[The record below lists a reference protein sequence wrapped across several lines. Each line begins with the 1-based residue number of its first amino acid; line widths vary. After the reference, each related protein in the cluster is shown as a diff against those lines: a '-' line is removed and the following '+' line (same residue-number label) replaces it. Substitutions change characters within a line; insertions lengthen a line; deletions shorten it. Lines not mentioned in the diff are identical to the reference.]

1 MRILLVQ
8 SYLGGAEPPVFP
20 LGLACL
26 KAALGAHE
34 VRVFDLN
41 TAARP
46 FEQLRELV
54 AAFQPEVT
62 GFSLRNIDSTNK
74 RTVVFYYPFLKEA
87 VTAVRAASAAPLV
100 VGGSGFSMF
109 AREIMADEPR
119 LDLGVFLEG
128 ERTFPL
134 LLENLA
140 RPGAVP
146 SVFYR
151 EGGAVRFS
159 GPGEQVD
166 LDAAAFPDRGA
177 VALEAYTGFSEG
189 IGVET
194 KRGCLLDCLYCIY
207 GFLNGKKLR
216 LRAPA
221 KVVDEIETLTCRHGV
236 RRFTFVDSVFN
247 IPVRHAEEV
256 CRELLRRGVRAE
268 WSAWFNEKNLTR
280 EFLEL
285 ARDAGCRNVILSP
298 DGFSDTVLE
307 RCGKNIRMGDIRS
320 SYEALRAV
328 DGFEVSYN
336 FFKNPPG
343 QSVGAA
349 LSLIAFVARARRQM
363 GRRVHF
369 EFNSIR
375 IEPHTRLLQTAIAEG
390 LVREGESLL
399 YPRYYTQRATRVVD
413 WLFNA
418 MLRLK
423 KR

>member
-1 MRILLVQ
+1 MKILLVQ
-8 SYLGGAEPPVFP
+8 SWLGGGEPPVFP

-26 KAALGAHE
+26 KAALADHE
-34 VRVFDLN
+34 VRLFDLN
-41 TAARP
+41 TAEGP

-54 AAFQPEVT
+54 AAFQPQVT
-62 GFSLRNIDSTNK
+62 GISLRNIDSTNK
-74 RTVVFYYPFLKEA
+74 RTVVFYYPYLKDA
-87 VTAVRAASAAPLV
+87 VTAIKAGSAAPIV

-109 AREIMADEPR
+109 AREIMEDEPR
-119 LDLGVFLEG
+119 IDLGVFLEG
-128 ERTFPL
+128 ERTFPR
-134 LLENLA
+134 LLENLGQ
-140 RPGAVP
+140 PGAVP

-159 GPGEQVD
+159 GPGGQVD
-166 LDAAAFPDRGA
+166 LDAVPFPDRDA
-177 VALEAYTGFSEG
+177 VPLHAYTGFSEG

-216 LRAPA
+216 LRAPGR
-221 KVVDEIETLTCRHGV
+221 VVDEIETLTSRHGV

-247 IPVRHAEEV
+247 IPLRHAEEV

-320 SYEALRAV
+320 SYEALRSV

-343 QSVGAA
+343 QSFGAA
-349 LSLIAFVARARRQM
+349 LALMAFVSRARRQM

-369 EFNSIR
+369 EFNAIR
-375 IEPHTRLLQTAIAEG
+375 VEPHTRLLQTAVAEG

-399 YPRYYTQRATRVVD
+399 YPRYYTQRATRPVE
-413 WLFNA
+413 WFFNA

-423 KR
+423 GR